1 MRGAVGMMMD
11 KGMTRSEA
19 QKEWEMLRTE
29 IFSAVEDGC
38 FDVAEDIALSSG
50 FDDLLDFLI

>member
-1 MRGAVGMMMD
+1 MNGAVEMMMD

-38 FDVAEDIALSSG
+38 FDEAEDIALSSG
-50 FDDLLDFLI
+50 FDDILDFLI